1 MAFTSSLESMLS
13 WRARRKIFLSYRRA
27 DTQAIAERVYEGLCE
42 YFGASNIFLDR
53 PDIEPGQRW
62 RDELATQIG
71 AADTVLALIGPGWLE
86 SLQARAAL
94 DDVLRFELASA
105 LAQNKHIVPVLV
117 GTTPMPDSALLPP
130 ELRGLG
136 QFQALV
142 INAQD
147 IDHAMRELL
156 GRLKPGWGLAVAWAF
171 ANQLG
176 WLVGLLVLIL
186 ALMAFGCIG
195 TDHPGQG
202 ASLPPVIGFAIAG
215 ALLGICVGVPQ
226 WLILR
231 LWFDRAR
238 YLVPLYVIL
247 SAIAIGFPGAIAGE
261 DSTRALAVSFL
272 MILVLPIGL
281 GTILWAI
288 VRKDINHAGWWSA
301 ANIAAPFAGLMI
313 AGAHSSS
320 EPSAVNPVNLGALA
334 YFFVTMVVP
343 ALTSGLLLVW
353 LMRRSEMKRK

>member
-1 MAFTSSLESMLS
+1 MAFTSSLDSILR

-27 DTQAIAERVYEGLCE
+27 DTQAIAERVYERLSE

-71 AADTVLALIGPGWLE
+71 AADTVLAFIGPGWLE
-86 SLQARAAL
+86 ALQARAGL

-105 LAQNKHIVPVLV
+105 LAQNKHIIPVLV
-117 GTTPMPDSALLPP
+117 SATPMPDIALLPP

-142 INAQD
+142 IAQD
-147 IDHAMRELL
+147 IDHTIRALL
-156 GRLKPGWGLAVAWAF
+156 RRLKPSWGLAVAWAF

-186 ALMAFGCIG
+186 ALMAFGFIG
-195 TDHPGQG
+195 TDHPGRG
-202 ASLPPVIGFAIAG
+202 AALPPVIGFAIAG
-215 ALLGICVGVPQ
+215 ALLGICLGVPQ
-226 WLILR
+226 WLMLR
-231 LWFDRAR
+231 LWFERAR
-238 YLVPLYVIL
+238 YLAPLYVIL
-247 SAIAIGFPGAIAGE
+247 SAIAIGFSGAIAGE
-261 DSTRALAVSFL
+261 DSTRALEVSLL
-272 MILVLPIGL
+272 MIIILPIGL
-281 GTILWAI
+281 GAILWAI

-313 AGAHSSS
+313 SRGHGSTASS
-320 EPSAVNPVNLGALA
+320 AADPVKLAALA
-334 YFFVTMVVP
+334 YVFLPMLVP
-343 ALTSGLLLVW
+343 ALLSGVLLVW
-353 LMRRSEMKRK
+353 LMRRSQMKRK